1 MSIQVKKVSLVVGS
15 CRGTYKPKDEN
26 IKKLKVYL
34 NKLENGK

>member
-1 MSIQVKKVSLVVGS
+1 MSTQINKATFPAGS

>member
-1 MSIQVKKVSLVVGS
+1 MSTQIKKQISEVGF

>member
-1 MSIQVKKVSLVVGS
+1 MSIQINNQISPVGS